1 MRARSIP
8 CRVNADTRVGVAHI
22 RALAA
27 EGGCVQTSLEAKP
40 GNAALWKRQRRHEV
54 LAKSRQ
60 EKRPSNWIR
69 RARPGTNCGAGN
81 DCDGCLIRVIADK
94 TGKQHPGDIRCK

>member
-54 LAKSRQ
+54 LASPGKRSARQ
-60 EKRPSNWIR
+60 IGFD
-69 RARPGTNCGAGN
+69 ARDQGELRG
-81 DCDGCLIRVIADK
+81 R
-94 TGKQHPGDIRCK
+94 